1 MTTQPKHSEDA
12 ANPASGDTLQQPEPI
27 RAMQEH
33 FYRTGYY
40 RPEDV
45 TRVLGNPR
53 DTVEVTAGVGLPA
66 AARTYK

>member
-1 MTTQPKHSEDA
+1 MSTQRMHSESA
-12 ANPASGDTLQQPEPI
+12 THSASEGAPQQPEPV

-53 DTVEVTAGVGLPA
+53 DTVEVAAGVGLPA
-66 AARTYK
+66 AARIHK